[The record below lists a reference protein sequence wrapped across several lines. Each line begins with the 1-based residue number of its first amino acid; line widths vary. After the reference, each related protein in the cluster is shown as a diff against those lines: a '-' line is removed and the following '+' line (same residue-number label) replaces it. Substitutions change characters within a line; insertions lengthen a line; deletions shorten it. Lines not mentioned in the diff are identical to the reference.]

1 MSEELFDLIFQGEI
15 VKNIDERLA
24 RKNVQQ
30 LFKIPAAKI
39 DALFSG
45 KPVVL
50 KRGLNMDVANKYR
63 VAIKKA
69 GAVVNVVA
77 QAAPTQKSDSPSA
90 QGKAS
95 NAQGKASNIVA
106 TPSAEPQPI
115 ATSGFTVAP
124 VGADVLKA
132 DEREVVVEKTFDLSA
147 FSVRESD
154 GPLLDSDETLKEA
167 SLDIEV
173 NWSVAPAGSELLTEE
188 QKEHRG
194 SVTLDLS
201 ALSLAEVGVTLVE
214 AKEDTARAPDVS
226 HLSLKA

>member
-77 QAAPTQKSDSPSA
+77 QAAPTQKSDSPS
-90 QGKAS
+90 
-95 NAQGKASNIVA
+95 AQGKASNIVA

>member
-15 VKNIDERLA
+15 VKNVDEGLA

-30 LFKIPAAKI
+30 LFKIPAAKV

-69 GAVVNVVA
+69 GALVNIVA
-77 QAAPTQKSDSPSA
+77 QAAPVQEKDNQEGHNQKA
-90 QGKAS
+90 VV
-95 NAQGKASNIVA
+95 NAVA
-106 TPSAEPQPI
+106 TPVNESQA
-115 ATSGFTVAP
+115 GFSIAP
-124 VGADVLKA
+124 VGADVLNA
-132 DEREVVVEKTFDLSA
+132 NEREAVVEKTFDLSA
-147 FSVRESD
+147 FSVRDND
-154 GPLLDSDETLKEA
+154 GPLLDADETLHEVP
-167 SLDIEV
+167 LDIDV
-173 NWSVAPAGSELLTEE
+173 DLSVAPVGSEILTEDH
-188 QKEHRG
+188 KEHED
-194 SVTLDLS
+194 SIVLDLS
-201 ALSLAEVGVTLVE
+201 ALSLAEVGVTLVD

>member
-77 QAAPTQKSDSPSA
+77 QAAPIQKSDSSRA
-90 QGKAS
+90 QEKVS
-95 NAQGKASNIVA
+95 NVVA
-106 TPSAEPQPI
+106 TPSAEPQTI
-115 ATSGFTVAP
+115 AASGFTVAP
-124 VGADVLKA
+124 AGADVLKA

-154 GPLLDSDETLKEA
+154 GPLLDPDETLKEA

>member
-77 QAAPTQKSDSPSA
+77 QAAPTQKSGSPS
-90 QGKAS
+90 
-95 NAQGKASNIVA
+95 AQGKASNIVA

>member
-15 VKNIDERLA
+15 VKNIDEGLA

-77 QAAPTQKSDSPSA
+77 QAAPVQKNDSPRA
-90 QGKAS
+90 QEKI
-95 NAQGKASNIVA
+95 SNI
-106 TPSAEPQPI
+106 TSAEPQTI
-115 ATSGFTVAP
+115 AASGFTVAP

-132 DEREVVVEKTFDLSA
+132 GEREVVVEKTFDLSA

-154 GPLLDSDETLKEA
+154 GPLLDADETSNEV

-173 NWSVAPAGSELLTEE
+173 DWSIAPAGSELLTED
-188 QKEHRG
+188 QKEH
-194 SVTLDLS
+194 SDPVTLDLS

-214 AKEDTARAPDVS
+214 AKDDTASAPDVS